1 MRKFTGTII
10 ALLVFVGLLIW
21 VITQERGRV
30 PEEGEVLAKQIH
42 KGGEIVGIESIKY
55 DLATVLEQREKDEA
69 EADATAEEGAES
81 DATEDAASD
90 ERPDDEGKDG
100 KKEPVDPKKRIEDR
114 RFAMELRDDEW
125 WFTKPFKGL
134 VDPDTADKLVKAIER
149 LKPDVREDEDPK
161 QEQFGIDNPSLK
173 VIVRLKKGREFTITL
188 GDNTPVGAQ
197 IYGAIDGLEGLYLIP
212 SMFKTDMEQEP
223 EKARDKK
230 LARFEKEDVER
241 TTLTNAAGTIV
252 AEKTEKG
259 EKVQWNITSP
269 EKYRADEWQVS
280 STFGKVVEVEAK
292 EFAADPS
299 DLKSYGLDKPR
310 ARCKVELK
318 DGKTVE
324 VIVGKQITKKVKE
337 FDYSE
342 NEVEKDMVY
351 AMRVGRPEVLLVETT
366 LFDDLNKDLMALRD
380 KRILDFD
387 RERVA
392 SVQVTRKD
400 GFGFA
405 VNRAGDEW
413 VIQKPETG
421 PASKTKVDDI
431 LWDLNDLEA
440 EEYLGTNVDL
450 KAKGLAVPQVT
461 ITLKLTG
468 KETLKIK
475 IGDKVEDKGAASYYC
490 QVEGDKQ
497 VYRVREMVML
507 DLPEKI
513 EDLKP
518 SATGTDPS
526 ADDPLS
532 GIDLNGP
539 ADTESEED
547 SP

>member
-100 KKEPVDPKKRIEDR
+100 KKEPVDPRKRIEDR

-259 EKVQWNITSP
+259 DKVQWNITSP
-269 EKYRADEWQVS
+269 EKYKADEWQVS

-318 DGKTVE
+318 DGKT
-324 VIVGKQITKKVKE
+324 
-337 FDYSE
+337 
-342 NEVEKDMVY
+342 EKDMVY
-351 AMRVGRPEVLLVETT
+351 ALRLGRPEVLLVETT